1 MSDEPKWLI
10 EQEIKALE
18 TYLSYLQS
26 LTALPP
32 EFSGPYSFT
41 ADKIIDNLAEAIVHV
56 SADLVDARNRLDNLE
71 D

>member
-18 TYLSYLQS
+18 IYLSYLQS

-32 EFSGPYSFT
+32 GFSGPYSFA
-41 ADKIIDNLAEAIVHV
+41 ADKIINNLAEAIVHV
-56 SADLVDARNRLDNLE
+56 SADLDDARNRLDNLE

>member
-18 TYLSYLQS
+18 TYISYLQN
-26 LTALPP
+26 LTAFPP
-32 EFSGPYSFT
+32 GFSGPYNFAT
-41 ADKIIDNLAEAIVHV
+41 GKIIDNLAEAIVHV
-56 SADLVDARNRLDNLE
+56 SADLDDARNRLDNLE